1 MGQLIVT
8 QLLKL
13 IKFNYPTG
21 AVEAVLS
28 SLEDIRGLVDGPH
41 GDPEFLSEI
50 LQNEQLQNLLS
61 VSAVQTVSNHI
72 QSGITTGFKADKVQ
86 C

>member
-1 MGQLIVT
+1 MCCAE
-8 QLLKL
+8 
-13 IKFNYPTG
+13 

-61 VSAVQTVSNHI
+61 VSDVQNIPLISLIQAISAHI
-72 QSGITTGFKADKVQ
+72 KLP
-86 C
+86 

>member
-1 MGQLIVT
+1 MIIWSDSDVIVLCLCYT
-8 QLLKL
+8 E
-13 IKFNYPTG
+13 

-61 VSAVQTVSNHI
+61 VSVEQNILFISFFIQAISVHI
-72 QSGITTGFKADKVQ
+72 KLL
-86 C
+86 